1 MLRDG
6 IFCAMVGLAGGLFIA
21 ALARIVDAIHPSA
34 PVWSAI
40 GVISLIAI
48 ASGCYLAGKAYA
60 ADVRLAARRTAGV
73 SLLAGLALTIVLA
86 ILYAMPVF
94 RPSFVAVH
102 ADLVGPMIGLLFFPV
117 LLIAMSARI
126 AMRRETPQTVV
137 VLATVLGGVGG
148 LAIPEIAVVQSIS
161 PAWPIVTGVLI
172 LHLAGIWAVRSGDIT
187 ARGQSMV
194 GALSLAAI
202 VVSTILAAVMHSELG
217 FAIGSV

>member
-1 MLRDG
+1 MFRDG
-6 IFCAMVGLAGGLFIA
+6 IFCTMVVLAGGLFIA
-21 ALARIVDAIHPSA
+21 ALARIVDAIHTSA

-48 ASGCYLAGKAYA
+48 ASGCYLGGKAYT

-73 SLLAGLALTIVLA
+73 SLLSGLALTIVLT

-102 ADLVGPMIGLLFFPV
+102 ADLFGPVIGLLFFPV

-137 VLATVLGGVGG
+137 ALATVLGGFGG

-161 PAWPIVTGVLI
+161 PAWSIVTGVVI
-172 LHLAGIWAVRSGDIT
+172 LHLAGIWAVRTGEIT

-202 VVSTILAAVMHSELG
+202 VVSTILATAMHSELG

>member
-1 MLRDG
+1 MLRDS
-6 IFCAMVGLAGGLFIA
+6 IFCSMVGLAGGLFIA
-21 ALARIVDAIHPSA
+21 ALARIVDAIHTSA

-48 ASGCYLAGKAYA
+48 ASGCYLGGKAYT

-86 ILYAMPVF
+86 ILFAMPVF
-94 RPSFVAVH
+94 RPSFVTVH

-137 VLATVLGGVGG
+137 ALATVLGGFGG

-172 LHLAGIWAVRSGDIT
+172 LHLSGIWAVRLGDIT
-187 ARGQSMV
+187 ARGQLMV